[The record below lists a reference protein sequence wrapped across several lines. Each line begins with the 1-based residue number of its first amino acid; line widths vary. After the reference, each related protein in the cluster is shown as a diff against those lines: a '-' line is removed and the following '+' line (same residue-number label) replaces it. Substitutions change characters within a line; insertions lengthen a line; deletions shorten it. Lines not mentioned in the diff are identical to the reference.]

1 MTQNIAVIAANGKS
15 GQLIV
20 REAVDRGLDVT
31 AVVRGENKTV
41 AQHAIIK
48 DLFDLTA
55 ADLAGFDVVVDAFGA
70 WTPETFPQHST
81 SLKHLAD
88 VLSSADARLI
98 VVGGAGSLY
107 VNPEHTVQLSQT
119 DGFPE
124 AFLPLATAMGDSLAE
139 LRERSDVRWTYV
151 SPAADFQADGPRT
164 GKYVLAGEEFTANE
178 AGESAISYA
187 DYAIAI
193 VEAWKAFG
201 TTMIIYLA
209 GLQTVDESLL
219 EAGRIDG
226 CTEWQ
231 LFRKIKLPLISS
243 TVTINIILSVISGLK
258 AFDYSFIMTNGG
270 PGKSTKTLMFQVY
283 ETAFTD
289 MKMGR
294 ASAFSVLAFAFIIVI
309 TVCMLLY
316 MNKREVEL

>member
-1 MTQNIAVIAANGKS
+1 MAQTKMKKKGANTSLVFTNKMYFFLIPALAFFLVFWIYPVLQLFYYSITNFNGVNYDFDFVGMKNYIKVLHNGTLTNSMKNTLIYAVVTVLLSNVVGLAVAMILNTKIRLKGLFRTCAYFPALFSAIVIGFIWSYVYMPGSGMIASLLSMI
-15 GQLIV
+15 
-20 REAVDRGLDVT
+20 GLD
-31 AVVRGENKTV
+31 
-41 AQHAIIK
+41 
-48 DLFDLTA
+48 
-55 ADLAGFDVVVDAFGA
+55 
-70 WTPETFPQHST
+70 
-81 SLKHLAD
+81 
-88 VLSSADARLI
+88 
-98 VVGGAGSLY
+98 GGAF
-107 VNPEHTVQLSQT
+107 NPL
-119 DGFPE
+119 GNYK
-124 AFLPLATAMGDSLAE
+124 TAL
-139 LRERSDVRWTYV
+139 
-151 SPAADFQADGPRT
+151 
-164 GKYVLAGEEFTANE
+164 
-178 AGESAISYA
+178 
-187 DYAIAI
+187 YAIAI

-243 TVTINIILSVISGLK
+243 TVTINVILSVISGLK

>member
-151 SPAADFQADGPRT
+151 
-164 GKYVLAGEEFTANE
+164 LAGEEFTANE

-193 VEAWKAFG
+193 VDEATA
-201 TTMIIYLA
+201 A
-209 GLQTVDESLL
+209 PENAHVNE
-219 EAGRIDG
+219 RI
-226 CTEWQ
+226 
-231 LFRKIKLPLISS
+231 
-243 TVTINIILSVISGLK
+243 SV
-258 AFDYSFIMTNGG
+258 
-270 PGKSTKTLMFQVY
+270 
-283 ETAFTD
+283 
-289 MKMGR
+289 R
-294 ASAFSVLAFAFIIVI
+294 W
-309 TVCMLLY
+309 
-316 MNKREVEL
+316 